1 MGEAAPIVSG
11 LDSDSALFHRRIE
24 FHAARKPFNGFG
36 NNSSNGFKLVT
47 LNPNSE
53 SHKAS
58 GSEKK
63 GDKPER
69 PEIGLDPE
77 LSFEISFRRIGAGLR
92 NLGNTCFLNSVL
104 QCLTYT
110 EPLAAYLQSG
120 KHQSS
125 CRTAGFCALC
135 AIQKH
140 VSRALQSTGRILE
153 PKDLV
158 SNLRCI
164 SRNFRNAR
172 QEDAHE
178 YMVNLLESM
187 HKCCLPSGLPSES
200 PSAYEK
206 SLVHKIFGGR
216 LRSQVKCMQC
226 SFCSNKFDP
235 FLDLS
240 LEIVKADSL
249 RKALAHFTAKEQLD
263 GGAKQYQCQQCKQK
277 VKALKQLTIH
287 KAPYVLTVHLKRF
300 GSHVPGQKIDK
311 KIAFEP
317 TLDLKPYVTGP
328 YDGDLKYT
336 LYGVLVHAGWSTHS
350 GHYYCFV
357 RTSSGMWYSLDDN
370 QVVQVNERK
379 VLEQKAYMLFY
390 VRDRRS
396 FPTKK
401 PVDVVHKEK
410 IVMNAVG
417 NAAYSKFNL
426 ELKEKGQNGSIEKK
440 LDGFFSAPL
449 SVKDAQVTT
458 APREIPSKKISSQ
471 NADGKM
477 DEREDHSTI
486 DVHSVGR
493 KGESCSTVED
503 SGCTAA
509 KDVPCNNSFSVT
521 ADKKP
526 SMGLFPDCNV
536 PQDSLQ
542 RKGSSDV
549 VIPSACYKDH
559 PKENPNESTQTP
571 PNSSVLCPSSGDTCK
586 MDGTN
591 SEMHDGKIMPM
602 DVIAEAWNKVS
613 HEKSLKR
620 NINGESQIGVPPRKT
635 GDKETHGDGRRM
647 RGVRS
652 KLSSSPATGEHLCL
666 GIAETKRPELK
677 VKRKLF
683 KYQVA
688 AMSLS
693 SNIIFGARFCMRK
706 KTHKQRKRSSQRK
719 NSPTRKHVLGGN
731 DLPSDLGPSVSD
743 ASSPTHSQKKKAEC
757 GSDVDNQSLS
767 DKNTGGKGRTSSN
780 GINNEFRERVVPDGT
795 TLSAEKQPPVRQS
808 AAQEPGDSEG
818 YTREMRQTGLMSML
832 TRGLEETTVAR
843 WDDMGVS
850 VSDNSEARATQIGL
864 HWR

>member
-58 GSEKK
+58 GSGKK
-63 GDKPER
+63 GDKPEH

-164 SRNFRNAR
+164 
-172 QEDAHE
+172 
-178 YMVNLLESM
+178 
-187 HKCCLPSGLPSES
+187 
-200 PSAYEK
+200 
-206 SLVHKIFGGR
+206 LVHKIFGGR

-336 LYGVLVHAGWSTHS
+336 LYGVL
-350 GHYYCFV
+350 F
-357 RTSSGMWYSLDDN
+357 
-370 QVVQVNERK
+370 
-379 VLEQKAYMLFY
+379 ML
-390 VRDRRS
+390 
-396 FPTKK
+396 
-401 PVDVVHKEK
+401 
-410 IVMNAVG
+410 VG
-417 NAAYSKFNL
+417 ALILAT
-426 ELKEKGQNGSIEKK
+426 
-440 LDGFFSAPL
+440 
-449 SVKDAQVTT
+449 TT
-458 APREIPSKKISSQ
+458 ALFAHQVACGIPL
-471 NADGKM
+471 M
-477 DEREDHSTI
+477 TI
-486 DVHSVGR
+486 RRVMF
-493 KGESCSTVED
+493 KLVED
-503 SGCTAA
+503 SGVLLLQ
-509 KDVPCNNSFSVT
+509 DVPCNNSFSVT

-536 PQDSLQ
+536 PHRFTSEKGGSKVMLESNIDQGNFAITTVCSMSTFLIWLPLASHIEDEEYPTLLGNQD
-542 RKGSSDV
+542 
-549 VIPSACYKDH
+549 
-559 PKENPNESTQTP
+559 E
-571 PNSSVLCPSSGDTCK
+571 PSS
-586 MDGTN
+586 
-591 SEMHDGKIMPM
+591 
-602 DVIAEAWNKVS
+602 
-613 HEKSLKR
+613 LR
-620 NINGESQIGVPPRKT
+620 
-635 GDKETHGDGRRM
+635 
-647 RGVRS
+647 
-652 KLSSSPATGEHLCL
+652 
-666 GIAETKRPELK
+666 
-677 VKRKLF
+677 
-683 KYQVA
+683 
-688 AMSLS
+688 
-693 SNIIFGARFCMRK
+693 
-706 KTHKQRKRSSQRK
+706 
-719 NSPTRKHVLGGN
+719 
-731 DLPSDLGPSVSD
+731 
-743 ASSPTHSQKKKAEC
+743 
-757 GSDVDNQSLS
+757 
-767 DKNTGGKGRTSSN
+767 
-780 GINNEFRERVVPDGT
+780 
-795 TLSAEKQPPVRQS
+795 
-808 AAQEPGDSEG
+808 DSE
-818 YTREMRQTGLMSML
+818 
-832 TRGLEETTVAR
+832 
-843 WDDMGVS
+843 
-850 VSDNSEARATQIGL
+850 NK
-864 HWR
+864 